1 MNFKK
6 SISLLFVLMML
17 TMGLIGCSSS
27 TSAGEEKTFKIGHI
41 RPEATGTDKDVQ
53 WFAEQIAEKTG
64 NKVKF
69 DIYPAS
75 QLGDYSVVQERV
87 SMGDVEMQL
96 APVGPSLNKNMGITY
111 MPYLVTNWEDA
122 LKYYGPDSEIAKAV
136 DEMLQE
142 ENIKLLA
149 TYPKYFGGIAL
160 KEKPDNP
167 ADMSRKDIKIRV
179 PGTKVFELTAKEL
192 GYSATPLPFA
202 EAFTAMQTGIV
213 DGVIGSGAEGYYA
226 NFRDLAN
233 YYLPLNDHFEMWYMY
248 ISNDTWEN
256 LTKEEQE
263 IFQNTAKELAE
274 KRFASAEQETED
286 YEQKLRDEGIE
297 VIEYTDE
304 ELENFAKQVRENVW
318 PELKKEYGEELFN
331 RVTEGV
337 Q

>member
-6 SISLLFVLMML
+6 ISLLVIGSML
-17 TMGLIGCSSS
+17 LTVSLLGCSSS
-27 TSAGEEKTFKIGHI
+27 SSGEKERTLKIGHI
-41 RPEATGTDKDVQ
+41 RPDGTGTDKDVK
-53 WFAEQIAEKTG
+53 WFAEKIAERTDS
-64 NKVKF
+64 KVNF
-69 DIYPAS
+69 DVYPAS

-111 MPYLVTNWEDA
+111 LPYLVTNWEDA
-122 LKYYGPDSEIAKAV
+122 LKYYGPDSEIAKVV

-142 ENIKLLA
+142 QNIKLLA

-167 ADMSRKDIKIRV
+167 ADLSKKNIKIRV

-192 GYSATPLPFA
+192 GYTATPLPFA

-226 NFRDLAN
+226 NFRDLTN
-233 YYLPLNDHFEMWYMY
+233 YYLPLNDHFEMWYLY
-248 ISNDTWEN
+248 INNDTWEK
-256 LTKEEQE
+256 LSAEEQE
-263 IFQNTAKELAE
+263 IFQTTAKELAK
-274 KRFASAEQETED
+274 KRFASAEEETAEF
-286 YEQKLRDEGIE
+286 EQKLRDSGIK

-304 ELENFAKQVRENVW
+304 ELENFAKQIRANVW
-318 PELKKEYGEELFN
+318 PELEKEFGKELFN
-331 RVTEGV
+331 RITEGV
-337 Q
+337 E